1 MFCKNCGKE
10 IDNDSKVCSYC
21 GTILVKNSELM
32 DYLNSDSSNNFKL
45 TNSSENIDVE
55 ENYVNEN
62 IENDVN
68 YRVDESSNEN
78 YKENKEVPF
87 SGVSLAGFIL
97 SMFGLI
103 TVIAGLI
110 CSIVGLVQCSGN
122 KRRGRGFA
130 IAGLI
135 ISLVDIV
142 CALIYLVIIL

>member
-1 MFCKNCGKE
+1 
-10 IDNDSKVCSYC
+10 
-21 GTILVKNSELM
+21 
-32 DYLNSDSSNNFKL
+32 
-45 TNSSENIDVE
+45 
-55 ENYVNEN
+55 
-62 IENDVN
+62 
-68 YRVDESSNEN
+68 
-78 YKENKEVPF
+78 
-87 SGVSLAGFIL
+87 
-97 SMFGLI
+97 MFGLI